1 METML
6 PPDRGIRRLQTRQ
19 IGALPLVEPIL
30 TALAVRQTV
39 NDLVSSEA
47 DVDLGQSVVLLV
59 LNRLLAPRPLD
70 GIQDWLAGTVLPE
83 VLGVRVRQAY
93 DNRFGRA
100 LDRLHPQ
107 LGELWRRIVSRAIQ
121 VYELDLTALH
131 WDLTSIYFEGAYV
144 ESRLAAYG
152 YSRDQRPDTKQIN
165 LEVAVTHEG
174 AVPLLYQVLT
184 GNTADISR
192 SLPHVTA
199 LRSFLARP
207 ELAERHLRP
216 LLISDC
222 KLITPESV
230 WACHEAHLY
239 YLAPLAD
246 NTASEAALRSVTAA
260 ELAAQPLAY
269 RPQRARPADWIPCQ
283 GVWRP
288 FTFATSHG
296 PITDRVLVVWS
307 AGKERLDIQKR
318 KAGLKRWLNHLA
330 HIQRHLNTRRYKQRA
345 YVEQRLASGR
355 TGNPYHRLVDVA
367 LTGEDGAL
375 TLTFAIN
382 RSQLAAAQ
390 QLDGRYGLVTNAAH
404 LDADQALTLYKGQDR
419 VEKRFRTIKGPLL
432 VHPLFVHRDERIE
445 GLVWVSLLA
454 LLVRTLLERQAQQHG
469 LAATAD
475 RLCDRLATVQA
486 VDITWADGQ
495 VERRLAELTPDQ
507 AALLCTL
514 GCPQPTVYTQLGAP
528 LA

>member
-1 METML
+1 METIS
-6 PPDRGIRRLQTRQ
+6 PVDRSIRRLRTRQ

-39 NDLVSSEA
+39 NDLVTSEA
-47 DVDLGQSVVLLV
+47 DVDLGQIVVLLV

-70 GIQDWLAGTVLPE
+70 GIQEWLAGTVLPE
-83 VLGVRVRQAY
+83 VLGVRVAQAY
-93 DNRFGRA
+93 DNRLGSA

-107 LGELWRRIVSRAIQ
+107 LGELRRRIVCRAIQ

-144 ESRLAAYG
+144 ESRLATYG

-165 LEVAVTHEG
+165 LEVDVTHEG

-184 GNTADISR
+184 GHTADISR
-192 SLPHVTA
+192 PLPHLTA
-199 LRSFLARP
+199 LRAFLARP

-230 WACHEAHLY
+230 WACHEARLY

-246 NTASEAALRSVTAA
+246 DTASVAALRSVTAA

-269 RPQRARPADWIPCQ
+269 RPQRACPADWIPYQ

-288 FTFATSHG
+288 FTFETSHG
-296 PITDRVLVVWS
+296 PVTDRVLVVWS

-330 HIQRHLNTRRYKQRA
+330 HIQRHLNTRRYKQRV
-345 YVEQRLASGR
+345 YVEQRLTSGR
-355 TGNPYHRLVDVA
+355 TGNPYHRLVDVQ
-367 LTGEDGAL
+367 LTGDEGAL

-404 LDADQALTLYKGQDR
+404 LDADQTLTFFEGQDR
-419 VEKRFRTIKGPLL
+419 VEKRFRAIKGPLL

-454 LLVRTLLERQAQQHG
+454 LLVRALLERQAQQHG
-469 LAATAD
+469 LDATAD
-475 RLCDRLATVQA
+475 RLCQRLAPLQA
-486 VDITWADGQ
+486 VDIIWADGQ
-495 VERRLAELTPDQ
+495 VDRRVAELTPDQ
-507 AALLCTL
+507 AALLHTL
-514 GCPQPTVYTQLGAP
+514 GCPQPTIYT
-528 LA
+528 

>member
-454 LLVRTLLERQAQQHG
+454 LLVRALLERQAQQHG

>member
-1 METML
+1 MDTTST
-6 PPDRGIRRLQTRQ
+6 PDRGIRCLQTRQ
-19 IGALPLVEPIL
+19 IGALPLVYPIL
-30 TALAVRQTV
+30 TALAVRRTV
-39 NDLVSSEA
+39 NELVASEA
-47 DVDLGQSVVLLV
+47 DVDLGQIVVLLV
-59 LNRLLAPRPLD
+59 LNRLLAPQPLD
-70 GIQDWLAGTVLPE
+70 GIQDWLADTVLPE
-83 VLGVRVRQAY
+83 VLGVRVAQAY

-131 WDLTSIYFEGAYV
+131 WDLTSIYFEGAYA
-144 ESRLAAYG
+144 ESQLAAYG

-165 LEVAVTHEG
+165 LEVDVTHEG

-192 SLPHVTA
+192 PLPHLTA
-199 LRSFLARP
+199 LRAFLARP

-230 WACHEAHLY
+230 WACHEARLY
-239 YLAPLAD
+239 YLGPLAD
-246 NTASEAALRSVTAA
+246 GTAIDATLRSVSAA

-269 RPQRARPADWIPCQ
+269 RPQRARPADWTPYQ

-288 FTFATSHG
+288 FTFETSHG
-296 PITDRVLVVWS
+296 PVTDRVLVVWS

-330 HIQRHLNTRRYKQRA
+330 HIRQHLNTRRYKQRA
-345 YVEQRLASGR
+345 YVEQRLTSGQ
-355 TGNPYHRLVDVA
+355 TGNPYHRLVDVQ
-367 LTGEDGAL
+367 LTGDDGAL

-390 QLDGRYGLVTNAAH
+390 QLDGRYGLATNAAH
-404 LDADQALTLYKGQDR
+404 LSADQTLTLFKGQDR
-419 VEKRFRTIKGPLL
+419 VEKRFRAIKGPLL
-432 VHPLFVHRDERIE
+432 VHPLFVHRDQRIE
-445 GLVWVSLLA
+445 GLVWISLLA
-454 LLVRTLLERQAQQHG
+454 LLVRALLEHQAQQHG

-475 RLCDRLATVQA
+475 RLCQRLATIQA
-486 VDITWADGQ
+486 VDVTWADGQ
-495 VERRLAELTPDQ
+495 VERRVAELAPEQ
-507 AALLCTL
+507 AALLRTL
-514 GCPQPTVYTQLGAP
+514 GCPQPTVYTQRGAR
-528 LA
+528 

>member
-454 LLVRTLLERQAQQHG
+454 LLVRALLERQAQQHG

-507 AALLCTL
+507 AALLRTL
-514 GCPQPTVYTQLGAP
+514 GCPQPTVYSQLGAP

>member
-1 METML
+1 METSS
-6 PPDRGIRRLQTRQ
+6 PSDRGIRRLETRQ

-30 TALAVRQTV
+30 AALAVRQTV
-39 NDLVSSEA
+39 NDLVTSEA

-83 VLGVRVRQAY
+83 VLGVRVSQAY

-100 LDRLHPQ
+100 LDGLHPQ

-131 WDLTSIYFEGAYV
+131 WDLTSIDFEGAYV
-144 ESRLAAYG
+144 ASQLAAYG

-199 LRSFLARP
+199 LRTFLARP

-222 KLITPESV
+222 KLLTPESV
-230 WACHEAHLY
+230 WACHEEHLY

-246 NTASEAALRSVTAA
+246 GTASEAALRSVTAA

-269 RPQRARPADWIPCQ
+269 RPQRTRPADWTPCQ

-288 FTFATSHG
+288 FTFETSHG
-296 PITDRVLVVWS
+296 PVTDRVLVVWS
-307 AGKERLDIQKR
+307 AG
-318 KAGLKRWLNHLA
+318 
-330 HIQRHLNTRRYKQRA
+330 
-345 YVEQRLASGR
+345 
-355 TGNPYHRLVDVA
+355 
-367 LTGEDGAL
+367 
-375 TLTFAIN
+375 
-382 RSQLAAAQ
+382 
-390 QLDGRYGLVTNAAH
+390 
-404 LDADQALTLYKGQDR
+404 
-419 VEKRFRTIKGPLL
+419 
-432 VHPLFVHRDERIE
+432 HPLFVHRDERIE

-469 LAATAD
+469 LATTAE
-475 RLCDRLATVQA
+475 RLCQRLATLQA

-495 VERRLAELTPDQ
+495 VERRLAERTPDQ

>member
-1 METML
+1 METIS
-6 PPDRGIRRLQTRQ
+6 PSDRGIRRLQTRQ

-30 TALAVRQTV
+30 TALAVRRTV
-39 NDLVSSEA
+39 NDLVPSEA

-83 VLGVRVRQAY
+83 VLGVRVAQAY

-100 LDRLHPQ
+100 LDHLHPQ
-107 LGELWRRIVSRAIQ
+107 LGELWRRLVSRAIQ
-121 VYELDLTALH
+121 VYDLDLTALH

-144 ESRLAAYG
+144 ASRLAAYG

-165 LEVAVTHEG
+165 LEVDVTHEG

-184 GNTADISR
+184 GNSADISR
-192 SLPHVTA
+192 PLPHLTA
-199 LRSFLARP
+199 LRTFLARP

-230 WACHEAHLY
+230 WACHEEHLY

-246 NTASEAALRSVTAA
+246 DTASEAALRSVTAA

-269 RPQRARPADWIPCQ
+269 RPQRGRPADWTPYQ

-296 PITDRVLVVWS
+296 PVTDRVLVVWS
-307 AGKERLDIQKR
+307 AGKARLDSQKR

-345 YVEQRLASGR
+345 YVEQRLTSGR
-355 TGNPYHRLVDVA
+355 TGNPYQRLVD
-367 LTGEDGAL
+367 LQLSGDDGAL

-382 RSQLAAAQ
+382 RSRLAAAQ

-404 LDADQALTLYKGQDR
+404 LSADQTLMLYKGQDR
-419 VEKRFRTIKGPLL
+419 VEKRFRAIKGPLL

-454 LLVRTLLERQAQQHG
+454 LLVRALLERQAQQHG
-469 LAATAD
+469 LDATAD
-475 RLCDRLATVQA
+475 RLCDRLAPLQA

-507 AALLCTL
+507 AALLHTL
-514 GCPQPTVYTQLGAP
+514 GCPQPTVYAQLGSA